1 MANIID
7 KLFCKSRDSYYK
19 LLNLPDAP
27 KKVAQGIALGVAFDF
42 LPVPFISI
50 PLSFIVGKLIRVHAV
65 AATLTVLI
73 LKPAVPLFF
82 TINIFVGKSLVGTA
96 PSPITTDLA
105 QGVPLLT
112 KAILK
117 IKALGFPFLVGC
129 CVNALIAS
137 CLVYFVAV
145 RLLEARQK
153 AIKKN
158 LSVSKRLRMK
168 QYSLRRKSLGSSR

>member
-1 MANIID
+1 MINI
-7 KLFCKSRDSYYK
+7 LFCKCRDSYHK
-19 LLNLPDAP
+19 LLSLPDAP

-50 PLSFIVGKLIRVHAV
+50 PLSFIVAKLIRVHAV

-73 LKPAVPLFF
+73 FKPAVPLFF
-82 TINIFVGKSLVGTA
+82 TINIFVGKFLLGTV

-117 IKALGFPFLVGC
+117 IKALGFPFLVGSGI
-129 CVNALIAS
+129 NALIAS
-137 CLVYFVAV
+137 FLVYFLALN
-145 RLLEARQK
+145 LLEARRR

-158 LSVSKRLRMK
+158 PKGVKVVANK
-168 QYSLRRKSLGSSR
+168 TT

>member
-7 KLFCKSRDSYYK
+7 KLFCKCRDSYHK

-50 PLSFIVGKLIRVHAV
+50 PLSFLVAKLVRVHAV

-73 LKPAVPLFF
+73 FKPVVPLFF
-82 TINIFVGKSLVGTA
+82 TLNIFVGKSLVGTA
-96 PSPITTDLA
+96 PSLITTDLA

-117 IKALGFPFLVGC
+117 IKALGFPFLVGS

-137 CLVYFVAV
+137 LLVYFVAV

-153 AIKKN
+153 VIKKKPEC
-158 LSVSKRLRMK
+158 VKRVANK
-168 QYSLRRKSLGSSR
+168 TI